1 MDLKR
6 IKMFDE
12 IINRSGT
19 YALKSERYKEY
30 KEAIPAWVADM
41 DFKSPQCV
49 IDALKKRIE
58 HGVFGYTAINDELI
72 KAVINFIKKEHD
84 WSTSKEWFTF
94 TSGVVSSM
102 NIACGILK
110 ENESAITTTPIYPY
124 FLSAPTNMKRE
135 VTAVR
140 MREIGNRW
148 SVDFDE
154 FEKSIKPN
162 CRLLLL
168 CNPYNPGGTVF
179 TKEELLKFGEIAL
192 KHNLLICSDEI
203 HADLVLDKDVK
214 HVPIA
219 SLSEQIADKTITLMA
234 PSKTFNIAGLQSSF
248 AIISNEK
255 LKASFEKSMGHI
267 NGGVNLLALTAT
279 QAAYEGGEVWLK
291 DVKEYLKENLK
302 LVQEFVQN
310 SPKLRLLKLEATYL
324 AWIDCRSLNTDAWKL
339 FLKGGVILNDGKS
352 FGEGGEGFVRL
363 NFAMPKAVLK
373 EVLVRMEKAVRY
385 V

>member
-1 MDLKR
+1 
-6 IKMFDE
+6 MFDE
-12 IINRSGT
+12 IVNRSNT
-19 YALKSERYKEY
+19 HALKFERYKEY

-41 DFKSPQCV
+41 DFKSPQCI

-58 HGVFGYTAINDELI
+58 HGVFGYTAVSDGLTES
-72 KAVINFIKKEHD
+72 VINFIKKEHN
-84 WSTSKEWFTF
+84 WNTSKEWFVF
-94 TSGVVSSM
+94 TSGVVASM
-102 NIACGILK
+102 NIVCGMLK

-124 FLSAPTNMKRE
+124 FLSAPKNMKRE

-140 MREIGNRW
+140 MRETENRW

-179 TKEELLKFGEIAL
+179 TKKELLKFGEIAL
-192 KHNLLICSDEI
+192 RYDLLICSDEI
-203 HADLVLDKDVK
+203 HADLVLDKNVK
-214 HVPIA
+214 HIPIA
-219 SLSEQIADKTITLMA
+219 SLSKQIADRTITLMA

-248 AIISNEK
+248 AVISNEK

-279 QAAYEGGEVWLK
+279 QAAYEGSEIWLK
-291 DVKEYLKENLK
+291 EVKEYLRENLK

-310 SPKLRLLKLEATYL
+310 NPKLRLLKLEATYL
-324 AWIDCRSLNTDAWKL
+324 AWIDCRALNTDAWRL

-363 NFAMPKAVLK
+363 NFAMPKTVLK
-373 EVLVRMEKAVRY
+373 EVLARMEKVIQD
-385 V
+385 VL